1 MRLSLFV
8 TALLPAALAC
18 NHANLAQHEARNN
31 SAPPFKYTEGTDGP
45 ADPATR
51 GYFVNHVGL
60 IVSNLTASREWYS
73 TVLGMRHIFTMDL
86 SDQYSIMYMGHAQ
99 GGRNGTGF
107 QTGAELARDKNN
119 LGGLV
124 EFIQYKVNVFGL
136 WRWTGMLTFSPW
148 QKSSRKY
155 APGPSNTLS
164 HMGLIVDD
172 LLAAQARFDSLNVE
186 VVKRAGDLDFS
197 AETGNPVFASAWGF
211 DSRFLSSIGGLA
223 ADWELD
229 FTSEEEQAAIQA
241 ILPALGVMGFK
252 ELIVIADPDGNMFEV
267 QSLVPT
273 LI

>member
-1 MRLSLFV
+1 MRFSLFV

-18 NHANLAQHEARNN
+18 NHANLAQHEARND

-60 IVSNLTASREWYS
+60 VVSNITASREWYS

-124 EFIQYKVNVFGL
+124 EFIEYK
-136 WRWTGMLTFSPW
+136 
-148 QKSSRKY
+148 KSSRKY

-186 VVKRAGDLDFS
+186 TVKRAGDLDFS
-197 AETGNPVFASAWGF
+197 AETGNPIFASAWGF
-211 DSRFLSSIGGLA
+211 DSRFLSSIGGLTT
-223 ADWELD
+223 DWELD

-241 ILPALGVMGFK
+241 VLPALGIMGFK
-252 ELIVIADPDGNMFEV
+252 ELIVIADPDGNLFEV